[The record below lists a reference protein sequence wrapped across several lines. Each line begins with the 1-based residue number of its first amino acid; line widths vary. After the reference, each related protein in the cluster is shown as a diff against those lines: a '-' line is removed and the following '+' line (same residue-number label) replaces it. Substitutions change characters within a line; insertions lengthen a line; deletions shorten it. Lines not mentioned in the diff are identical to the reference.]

1 MSHLMC
7 RIMRA
12 RALSS
17 LLSAN
22 PRTTRAFAD
31 AAAKDPAAAAALGA
45 VSSEANAS
53 GEKAA
58 EAQTPVLE
66 EPAGGKRSFGWLK
79 FGAFA
84 ALTGATGAV
93 GYYSYAYSLD
103 ELEHMTK
110 DFRKKAYFSAQD
122 YSSSS
127 SPEKADF
134 SAQDNSSSSFLEKA
148 KAFLKSGA
156 WSIAVKPIEF
166 YLDTR
171 AKIEDEVRGFTEP
184 LSEKLLPDLHPQEQ
198 HVFTLVLDLQ
208 ETLIYSDWRRE
219 RGWRTFKRPGLE
231 AFLERLAKFYEIV
244 VYSDQLPMFVDPV
257 IDRLDQKGCI
267 RYRLSRPAT
276 KYIDGKHF
284 RDLSKLN
291 RDPSRIIYIS
301 GHALESCLQP
311 ENAVPIKPW
320 KMDDNLDTE
329 LLDLLPFLEYVALHR
344 PADIRAVLQSYQGH
358 DIPKEFLERSKEHQ
372 RRMQGQK
379 KPGLLGKW

>member
-1 MSHLMC
+1 MC

-22 PRTTRAFAD
+22 PRSTRAFAD

-66 EPAGGKRSFGWLK
+66 EPAGGKKSFGWFK
-79 FGAFA
+79 FGAFTT
-84 ALTGATGAV
+84 LTGATGAV
-93 GYYSYAYSLD
+93 GYYSYAYSLN
-103 ELEHMTK
+103 EMEHMTK
-110 DFRKKAYFSAQD
+110 DFRKKADLSAQD

-127 SPEKADF
+127 S
-134 SAQDNSSSSFLEKA
+134 LEKA

-166 YLDTR
+166 YLNTR
-171 AKIEDEVRGFTEP
+171 AKIEEEVRGFTEP

-198 HVFTLVLDLQ
+198 HVFTLVVDLQ

-276 KYIDGKHF
+276 KYIDGKHY

-311 ENAVPIKPW
+311 ENAVQVKPW
-320 KMDDNLDTE
+320 KMDNNLDTE

-379 KPGLLGKW
+379 KQGFLGKW